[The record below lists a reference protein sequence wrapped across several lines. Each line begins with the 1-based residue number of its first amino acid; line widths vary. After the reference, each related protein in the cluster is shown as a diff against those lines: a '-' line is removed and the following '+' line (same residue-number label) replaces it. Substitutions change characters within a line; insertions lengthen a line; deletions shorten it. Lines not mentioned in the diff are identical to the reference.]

1 MDPGHLLSIS
11 SPFDLLLS
19 EEAEVVGGRPR
30 DGAFTGAAQLLT
42 NPKRVLD
49 EEGS

>member
-19 EEAEVVGGRPR
+19 EEAEVVGGRLR